1 MARCPCGIRPIQVA
15 LQPLEAL
22 EREGHFR
29 EDDARPCVRGSG
41 TKDGDDRCDLHQGA
55 PHGEQPAGKKG
66 GLEDQ
71 RGRAIGRTKGGMNTK
86 LHAVTDA
93 DGRPIR
99 FFMTA
104 GQVSDYAGAAA
115 LLSSLPSAD
124 WLLADRGYD
133 ADWFR
138 DALKDKGLKPCI
150 PGRKSRGKPV
160 KYDKRRYKRRNRIEI
175 MFRRLKNW
183 RRVATRYDRCP
194 KVFLS
199 AIALAA
205 TVMFWL

>member
-1 MARCPCGIRPIQVA
+1 
-15 LQPLEAL
+15 
-22 EREGHFR
+22 
-29 EDDARPCVRGSG
+29 
-41 TKDGDDRCDLHQGA
+41 
-55 PHGEQPAGKKG
+55 
-66 GLEDQ
+66 
-71 RGRAIGRTKGGMNTK
+71 MNTK

-104 GQVSDYAGAAA
+104 GPLSAMQASPAGQRVSDYTGAAA
-115 LLSSLPSAD
+115 LLNSLPSAD

-138 DALKDKGLKPCI
+138 DALKDKGIKPCI

-175 MFRRLKNW
+175 MFGRLKDW